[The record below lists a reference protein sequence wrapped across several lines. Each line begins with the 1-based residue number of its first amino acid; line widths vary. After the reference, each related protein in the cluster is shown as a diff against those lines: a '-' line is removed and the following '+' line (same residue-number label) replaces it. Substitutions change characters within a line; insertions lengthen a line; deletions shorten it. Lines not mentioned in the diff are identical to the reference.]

1 MHSPWFFLFFQDLG
15 LTGKEQFLNNADID
29 LAPIGGGDGGGEVD
43 LVGAAAAAVEVD
55 ESLFEDLDDLDVG
68 DSDLDDSDA
77 NSDRWNYRKNFLETL
92 RSFFQS

>member
-1 MHSPWFFLFFQDLG
+1 MFFLFFFQDLG

-77 NSDRWNYRKNFLETL
+77 NSDR
-92 RSFFQS
+92 

>member
-1 MHSPWFFLFFQDLG
+1 MFFYFFFSQDLG

-77 NSDRWNYRKNFLETL
+77 DSDR
-92 RSFFQS
+92 